1 MSKPTPGIM
10 RRVRRPLIR
19 LVRPLRHSGRPF
31 RRAGRP
37 LVVTLAT
44 VALLLPKTGAVAGPT
59 IGGTATLTASKAQVT
74 FGGWVR
80 LGGAVKAQEPCR
92 SGREVRLRAVEADD
106 GGQWSVIRTG
116 HTDADGTFGFGVQPD
131 HTAKYQAVLPKTPV
145 CKLVAS
151 TALQVPVA
159 VRVTL
164 TGPTKP
170 LPAGS
175 CASLTAEVEPAKP
188 GAPLRFQRLQGES
201 WITVASPNLGGASR
215 AGTKRCGGWSD
226 IGTERWRARW
236 TAADSGDKLN
246 ADGTSAPVTVQF
258 VEATWMRHI
267 EQLAGSHDMGIA
279 VADGGTL
286 LYEHDDA
293 VAHIPASNEKL
304 LQSMAVLDRVGPAT
318 TIATRVRV
326 KSVSEGGVVPGNLW
340 LVGRGDPEVTKRR
353 LASLAAIV
361 ASAGITAVKGSV
373 VGSTS
378 YFDHD
383 WFAPGWKPEFPAEE
397 VALPTALTYMGNEV
411 NGTHIS
417 HPERHAAAELTK
429 MLRARGIAVEGTPG
443 EGPEASGLHTVGQI
457 VSAPIRT
464 ILRHQNFD
472 SVNFDAEVLGKLLGV
487 FVSGAPGTIDKG
499 ADAVGA
505 FAAAHH
511 VTVVTED
518 SSGLSYS
525 DRATPIGIV
534 RLLHVAEGASWGPAL
549 RASLP
554 GPGHGTL
561 EDRLAGI
568 PVVAKTGTLEDVSAL
583 SGWVQ
588 LSRTGEWAAFSIM
601 SGGFDVRDAKD
612 IEDAIVTTLHKY
624 AR

>member
-1 MSKPTPGIM
+1 MSNPAPGIL
-10 RRVRRPLIR
+10 RRLRRSLIR
-19 LVRPLRHSGRPF
+19 VVRPLRH
-31 RRAGRP
+31 AGRP
-37 LVVTLAT
+37 LVIGVAT
-44 VALLLPKTGAVAGPT
+44 VALFVPKTGAVAGPT
-59 IGGTATLTASKAQVT
+59 IGGTATLGASKAGIT

-80 LGGAVKAQEPCR
+80 LTGAVKAHEPCR

-106 GGQWSVIRTG
+106 GGQWSILKTG
-116 HTDADGTFGFGVQPD
+116 TTDADGAFAFGLQPE
-131 HTAKYQAVLPKTPV
+131 HTAKYQVSLPKTAI
-145 CKLVAS
+145 CKLVTSA
-151 TALQVPVA
+151 AIQVPVA

-164 TGPTKP
+164 SGPDQP
-170 LPAGS
+170 VPAGS
-175 CASLTAEVEPAKP
+175 CASLTGEVQPPKP
-188 GAPLRFQRLQGES
+188 GTPLHLQRLRASS
-201 WITVASPNLGGASR
+201 WITVASPTLGGASR
-215 AGTKRCGGWSD
+215 AGTKRCGGWTD
-226 IGTERWRARW
+226 IGTERWRAVW
-236 TAADSGDKLN
+236 TAADSGDRLN
-246 ADGTSAPVTVQF
+246 ADGASASVAIRF
-258 VEATWMRHI
+258 VEAAWMRHI
-267 EQLAGSHDMGIA
+267 DDLAGSHDMGIA
-279 VADGGTL
+279 VADGGAP

-304 LQSMAVLDRVGPAT
+304 LQSMAVLDAVGPAT
-318 TIATRVRV
+318 TIVTRVRV
-326 KSVSEGGVVPGNLW
+326 MSVSEGGVVPGNLW
-340 LVGRGDPEVTKRR
+340 LVGRGDPEITKHR
-353 LASLAAIV
+353 LASLADIV
-361 ASAGITAVKGSV
+361 ASAGITEVRGSV

-417 HPERHAAAELTK
+417 HPERHAAAVFTK
-429 MLRARGIAVEGTPG
+429 MLRARGITVVGTPG
-443 EGPEASGLHTVGQI
+443 EGPEPSGLHTAGQI
-457 VSAPIRT
+457 TSAPVRT

-487 FVSGAPGTIDKG
+487 VASGAPGTIDKG

-505 FAAAHH
+505 FAAAHG

-525 DRATPIGIV
+525 DRATPIGMV
-534 RLLHVAEGASWGPAL
+534 RLLHVVEGASWGPAL

-554 GPGHGTL
+554 GPGKGTL
-561 EDRLAGI
+561 EDRLDGI

-588 LSRTGEWAAFSIM
+588 LSRTGEWVAFSIM
-601 SGGFDVRDAKD
+601 SGGFDVTDAKD
-612 IEDAIVTTLHKY
+612 IEDAIVITLHRY